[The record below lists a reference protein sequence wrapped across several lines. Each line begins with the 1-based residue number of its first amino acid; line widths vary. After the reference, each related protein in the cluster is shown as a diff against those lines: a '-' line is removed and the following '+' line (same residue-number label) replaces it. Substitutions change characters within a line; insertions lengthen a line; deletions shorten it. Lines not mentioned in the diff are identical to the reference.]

1 MLHDPQ
7 WSLDLLRLCLSEVN
21 QTEVDDSPHQHSPLR
36 QRRLPKRDKKN
47 LNPDPNHSV
56 ERKRL
61 GTTVIVTDAIL
72 IKMNEAES
80 QYLMGVQHKSPV
92 NGGHFPH
99 TCVGLMSIYHRL
111 MILYR

>member
-1 MLHDPQ
+1 M
-7 WSLDLLRLCLSEVN
+7 SLDLLRLCLSEVN